1 MEETLEVG
9 GLLVLVGNELLE
21 HRTWAK
27 FFATI
32 CESLRAA
39 ATILD
44 NQDDLSS
51 AS

>member
-32 CESLRAA
+32 CESLRESYRSN
-39 ATILD
+39 D
-44 NQDDLSS
+44 SGQPR
-51 AS
+51 